1 MKTITPVSVWTD
13 GGLKQ
18 ANILNAYAVD
28 VKLDKGATFV
38 YFLISESFGNL
49 ASGNLIMNQADYD
62 NWEQDTFAWDWI
74 AEKLGVTITGDY
86 VQNP

>member
-18 ANILNAYAVD
+18 ATILNAYAVNVSLND
-28 VKLDKGATFV
+28 SATFV
-38 YFLISESFGNL
+38 YFLISEDLKNL
-49 ASGNLIMNQADYD
+49 SSGNLVMDGQDYQD
-62 NWEQDTFAWDWI
+62 WEQDIFAWDWI

-86 VQNP
+86 VQN